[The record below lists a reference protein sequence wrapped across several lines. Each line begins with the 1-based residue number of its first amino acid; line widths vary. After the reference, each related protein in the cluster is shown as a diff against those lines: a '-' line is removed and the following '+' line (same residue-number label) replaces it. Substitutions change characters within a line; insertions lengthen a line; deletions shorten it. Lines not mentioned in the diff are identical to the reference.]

1 MLLKLVGRTV
11 LAANENR
18 EVLQAV
24 YWSKPA
30 GDRHVAYT
38 MAGIQNKRDHLVLET
53 VLNSNKF
60 SQKQLDII
68 VSEIVKHENLTLN
81 F

>member
-1 MLLKLVGRTV
+1 MEPVT
-11 LAANENR
+11 NENR

-38 MAGIQNKRDHLVLET
+38 MVGSQNKRDHQVLET
-53 VLNSNKF
+53 VLNKG
-60 SQKQLDII
+60 
-68 VSEIVKHENLTLN
+68 
-81 F
+81 